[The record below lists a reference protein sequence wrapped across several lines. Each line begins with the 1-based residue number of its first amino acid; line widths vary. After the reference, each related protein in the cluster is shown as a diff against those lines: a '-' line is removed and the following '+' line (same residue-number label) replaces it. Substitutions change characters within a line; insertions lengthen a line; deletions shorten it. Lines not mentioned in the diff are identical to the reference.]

1 MKQKILLIITLILIL
16 FIITA
21 CDFMPGSENR
31 GCTAGDAC
39 KYYSGT
45 EGIWMYEETPPRY
58 LYYRSEDVIDQDGNA
73 VDINVRVE
81 NHGASESQGAVY
93 LTGFAEGMSD
103 IFIVEDNGNLREV
116 TISNILDA
124 CYFDLDAVGGP
135 ATLNNLF
142 GLFSCGGFTGQTRPG
157 GWGIGLNG
165 EQIRNTLQSFG
176 WEEAPEWFDLFNVEG
191 GRDYDSGWNFKL
203 GINDEFFNFAYNG
216 RALAMIV
223 SRLDLERWGGAGF
236 SLNGD
241 NQDTPGGDVDYKQF
255 KVRMEGTWPA
265 GQDFFDIRYQLK
277 SCYGYTTYVSPMLC
291 IDPDPFSAEDKV
303 CVSEQMRFGGSQG
316 APVTVRRVDQTNTG
330 KELILDFEIQ
340 NSGNGKVWDVG
351 RLEACSPYFP
361 GSVKP
366 SYHDVVYIGP
376 ARVGYREITCNTRKV
391 RLDPNTGIG
400 RFTCRVPAEIGGDV
414 GSGTQ
419 IPLQMELWYGYEE
432 VQTNQLTVRKL
443 S

>member
-1 MKQKILLIITLILIL
+1 MKPNKTIIILLIIALILI
-16 FIITA
+16 TG
-21 CDFMPGSENR
+21 CDFIGSENR

-39 KYYSGT
+39 RYYTGT

-58 LYYRSEDVIDQDGNA
+58 LYYRSEDVADPDGNA
-73 VDINVRVE
+73 IDISVRVE
-81 NHGASESQGAVY
+81 NHGASEAKGAVF

-124 CYFDLDAVGGP
+124 CYFDLDTVGG
-135 ATLNNLF
+135 ASSLTNMF
-142 GLFSCGGFTGQTRPG
+142 GLFSCGGFTGGNRPG
-157 GWGIGLNG
+157 GWSIGTNFKQVA
-165 EQIRNTLQSFG
+165 ETFG
-176 WEEAPEWFDLFNVEG
+176 WNLGGLEALNFEL

-203 GINDEFFNFAYNG
+203 GVDDEYFNFMYNG
-216 RALAMIV
+216 RALAFLV
-223 SRLDLERWGGAGF
+223 SNLDLERWGGAGYN
-236 SLNGD
+236 LNGD

-255 KVRMEGTWPA
+255 KVKMEGTWPA

-291 IDPDPFSAEDKV
+291 IDSDPFSSEDKV
-303 CVSEQMRFGGSQG
+303 CVSEQMNFGGTQG
-316 APVTVRRVDQTNTG
+316 APVTVTNVDQTNTG
-330 KELILDFEIQ
+330 KELILDFEIR

-391 RLDPNTGIG
+391 RLDPKSGTG
-400 RFTCRVPAEIGGDV
+400 RFTCRVPSEIGGDV